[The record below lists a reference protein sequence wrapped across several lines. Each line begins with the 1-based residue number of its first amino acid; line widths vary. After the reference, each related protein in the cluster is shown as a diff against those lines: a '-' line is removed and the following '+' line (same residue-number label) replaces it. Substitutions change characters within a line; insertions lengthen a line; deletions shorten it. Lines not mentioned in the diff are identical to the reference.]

1 MIKFLLKGILGDK
14 NRSLLPIII
23 ISIGVML
30 TIFLSGYMRGA
41 MGDMIE
47 QNARFQT
54 GHVKV
59 MSRAYAENE
68 SQMPNDLALLGVS
81 EIQSQ
86 LEKDF
91 PDVEWVD
98 RIRFGGLLDVP
109 DANGET
115 KGQGPSAGMALEL
128 FSKNTGEVQRLN
140 MEQSIVRG
148 EIPSKKGEALIGE
161 DFATKLDISI
171 GDRITFMGTT
181 MNGSMTFADFIVSGT
196 IRFGSA
202 ALDRGILIID
212 ISDARYMLDME
223 DAAGEII
230 GFLGEGLYVD
240 EKATEI
246 AQEFNEKYA
255 GINDE
260 FAPLMLRLRDQNNL
274 DSYLEYV
281 DGFASMF
288 VTIFVL
294 VMSIVLWNTGLLG
307 GLRRYQEF
315 GIRLALGEEK
325 GHIYRSLIYE
335 AILIGIIG
343 SIVGTTLGLLGTWY
357 MQVVGIDIT
366 GMMQN
371 STMLMPNVLRSK
383 FTPELLYIGFI
394 PGLVAM
400 VLGNM
405 LSGIGIYK
413 RETATLFKELEV

>member
-1 MIKFLLKGILGDK
+1 M
-14 NRSLLPIII
+14 
-23 ISIGVML
+23 
-30 TIFLSGYMRGA
+30 
-41 MGDMIE
+41 
-47 QNARFQT
+47 
-54 GHVKV
+54 
-59 MSRAYAENE
+59 
-68 SQMPNDLALLGVS
+68 
-81 EIQSQ
+81 
-86 LEKDF
+86 
-91 PDVEWVD
+91 
-98 RIRFGGLLDVP
+98 
-109 DANGET
+109 
-115 KGQGPSAGMALEL
+115 
-128 FSKNTGEVQRLN
+128 N
-140 MEQSIVRG
+140 MTQSIVRG
-148 EIPSKKGEALIGE
+148 QVPSQNGEALIGE
-161 DFATKLDISI
+161 DFAQKLDIQV
-171 GDRITFMGTT
+171 GDKVTFMGTT

-223 DAAGEII
+223 DAAGELL

-240 EKATEI
+240 EKATQI
-246 AQEFNEKYA
+246 TNQFNAQYA
-255 GINDE
+255 DMDDE

-281 DGFASMF
+281 DNFASLF

-325 GHIYRSLIYE
+325 KHIYKTLIYE
-335 AILIGIIG
+335 AVLIGIIG
-343 SIVGTTLGLLGTWY
+343 SIVGTLLGLLGTWY

-366 GMMQN
+366 GMMKN
-371 STMLMPNVLRSK
+371 STMLMPNVIRSK

-394 PGLVAM
+394 PGLLAM

-413 RETATLFKELEV
+413 RQTATLFKELEV